1 MVQVKKNGNRINKI
15 DNFKKGG
22 LSTRFN
28 LSIEKYKSNPQS
40 KYYLNLLKRMV
51 PFIALITLT
60 LFFAII
66 AGDRFLTK
74 NNLLVLLQQSVVVAV
89 AGFGLT
95 FVIVAGS
102 IDLSSGS
109 IIALTGMVAASISLT
124 QGWVIGIISGILIGA
139 ICGFINGV
147 NFAILKVP
155 SFIVTLGMLTIARGL
170 TIIYSRSMPVLI
182 LDSYEF
188 LGARPAIFVVL
199 GLAFIISY
207 LLFNYTTFG
216 RYCLAIGGDE
226 RVSELTG
233 VDVTRQKLL
242 IFVYA
247 GIMFGLAGVILSAR
261 LSAATPTAAVGF
273 ELNVISSVVLGGTPL
288 TGGIGSIQGTII
300 GALIMAVLNNGLVI
314 LGLSTDVQMVI
325 RGIILILAVFVS
337 FERAKIGHIK

>member
-1 MVQVKKNGNRINKI
+1 MVQINKNGDRTNEI

-22 LSTRFN
+22 LLTKFSLN
-28 LSIEKYKSNPQS
+28 IEKYKSNLQY
-40 KYYLNLLKRMV
+40 KYYLNFLKRMI
-51 PFIALITLT
+51 PFIALIIIS
-60 LFFAII
+60 LFFSIV

-124 QGWVIGIISGILIGA
+124 QGWVIGIISGMLIGA
-139 ICGFINGV
+139 LCGFINGF

-155 SFIVTLGMLTIARGL
+155 SFIVTLGMLSMARGL

-182 LDSYEF
+182 LNSYEF
-188 LGARPAIFVVL
+188 LGARPTIFIVL
-199 GLAFIISY
+199 GVAFVISY

-233 VDVTRQKLL
+233 VDITRQKLL

-247 GIMFGLAGVILSAR
+247 GLMSGLAGVILSAR

-288 TGGIGSIQGTII
+288 TGGIGSIQGTVI
-300 GALIMAVLNNGLVI
+300 GALIMSVLDNGLVI
-314 LGLSTDVQMVI
+314 LGVSTNVQMVI
-325 RGIILILAVFVS
+325 RGVILILAVFIS